1 MPRFS
6 RRMTAGLRMPRFVR
20 EHAGIDH
27 DLAQR
32 ADVFFLDVAAE
43 DQVGI
48 GVRVQRAVVLDLG
61 FQLSRSPAGIAERED
76 GVLRLGALRDRL
88 QNIHRRGQ
96 ANSVVDLQRRIL
108 DEEIARMQHE
118 AAAGLDRAAFQHLHG
133 LGVLRQLDLIGLL
146 DDVELHQQF
155 GKVDT
160 AGPAVD
166 DDAHGAF
173 GVMRAELDHLALEA
187 RHLDSSTWQ
196 RVGISAVRLLAGSR
210 SGAVLMGGVAFHLQ
224 PGWKTYWL
232 TPGDSGVPPRF
243 DFSKS
248 ENIEA
253 VTVLWPAPTKFDD
266 GAGGYSLGYHD
277 QVVLPLRIVAKN
289 ADKPVTL
296 RADINY
302 AVCEKLC
309 IPVEASAELAIASVA
324 STEDS
329 ALFAALDTV
338 PKPANVGDPNPLTI
352 RDVKREGK
360 STVLVDVAVPDTRAV
375 DLFVEGPTP
384 DWALP
389 VPKLLERSPPGVKR
403 FAFELEGLP
412 PGTNP
417 EGAALKLTLVGG
429 DRAYEF
435 NINLD

>member
-1 MPRFS
+1 MVVIVP
-6 RRMTAGLRMPRFVR
+6 M
-20 EHAGIDH
+20 
-27 DLAQR
+27 R
-32 ADVFFLDVAAE
+32 AA
-43 DQVGI
+43 
-48 GVRVQRAVVLDLG
+48 LG
-61 FQLSRSPAGIAERED
+61 FAATL
-76 GVLRLGALRDRL
+76 LG
-88 QNIHRRGQ
+88 
-96 ANSVVDLQRRIL
+96 SS
-108 DEEIARMQHE
+108 
-118 AAAGLDRAAFQHLHG
+118 
-133 LGVLRQLDLIGLL
+133 
-146 DDVELHQQF
+146 
-155 GKVDT
+155 
-160 AGPAVD
+160 
-166 DDAHGAF
+166 
-173 GVMRAELDHLALEA
+173 LALEA
-187 RHLDSSTWQ
+187 RAQDASPWQ
-196 RVGISAVRLLAGSR
+196 RDGHSAVRLLAGSR
-210 SGAVLMGGVAFHLQ
+210 SGAVLMGGVAFQLQ
-224 PGWKTYWL
+224 PGWKTYWR

-389 VPKLLERSPPGVKR
+389 VPKPLEHSPPGVKR